1 LLTEAYFTANEPK
14 LLEDEYTQSTKRLD
28 AEYKPAVLQEVI
40 DTCINLNWKGK
51 LQLFHLLQ
59 KYEYLFD

>member
-1 LLTEAYFTANEPK
+1 LLTEVYLTANEPK

-40 DTCINLNWKGK
+40 DTHINLNQKEK
-51 LQLFHLLQ
+51 LQLLQLLK
-59 KYEYLFD
+59 KYEHLFD